1 MSLLIENIEELALRG
16 QNYANYIINEKKRDS
31 SFDGQKYWRSVKD
44 NLSKK
49 KIGEWILTDQKK
61 QILTNAIENAE
72 TENKNTDNG
81 QLHYLFQHL
90 NLTNR
95 PASEKI
101 IVQLA
106 MNQTLFTVNPE
117 NLIDMKI
124 YYGMNYDKL
133 TTFVIINLHSDV

>member
-72 TENKNTDNG
+72 TENKNTDKWYH
-81 QLHYLFQHL
+81 Q
-90 NLTNR
+90 
-95 PASEKI
+95 E
-101 IVQLA
+101 
-106 MNQTLFTVNPE
+106 NQ
-117 NLIDMKI
+117 
-124 YYGMNYDKL
+124 
-133 TTFVIINLHSDV
+133 